1 MTNKEYIDYL
11 RVCGKLNIQDK
22 KTIEIINCIEEFDIN
37 ICNILKHIINIPTII
52 ERRIVL
58 GGLLDL
64 ISDIDDNKQNI
75 ESIDYIIDTLGI
87 FVRDC
92 MEYIVTN
99 SGSDAIDSTINN
111 IRECINNKYTMKEL
125 EDEFNRSRIIRPSK
139 SIKIECNKIRYKL
152 TVCYD
157 NDTEY
162 LKMVKLQGNDEIDME
177 NRLNN
182 TIFITKDSV
191 VYTYFSKN
199 RKKLIKYMKENNAK
213 LCIQV

>member
-22 KTIEIINCIEEFDIN
+22 KTIEIINCIEEFDIS

-75 ESIDYIIDTLGI
+75 ESIDYIIDTLEI

-139 SIKIECNKIRYKL
+139 SIKIEWNKIRYKL
-152 TVCYD
+152 TVCYN

-182 TIFITKDSV
+182 TVFITKDSV

-199 RKKLIKYMKENNAK
+199 RNKLIKYMKETNAK

>member
-11 RVCGKLNIQDK
+11 RVCGKLNIKDK
-22 KTIEIINCIEEFDIN
+22 KTIEIINCMEEFDIS

-75 ESIDYIIDTLGI
+75 ESIDYIIDTLEI

-92 MEYIVTN
+92 MKYIVTN
-99 SGSDAIDSTINN
+99 NGSDAIDSTINN

-139 SIKIECNKIRYKL
+139 SIRIEWNKIRYRL
-152 TVCYD
+152 TVCYN

-182 TIFITKDSV
+182 TVFITKDSV

-199 RKKLIKYMKENNAK
+199 RKKLIKYMKETNAK

>member
-22 KTIEIINCIEEFDIN
+22 KTIEIINCIEEFDIS

-75 ESIDYIIDTLGI
+75 ESIDYIIDTLEI

-139 SIKIECNKIRYKL
+139 SIKIEWNKIRYKL
-152 TVCYD
+152 TVCYN

-177 NRLNN
+177 NRLTN